1 MNYLGCV
8 NCHQRDFVLISN
20 KTMEDEDGEE
30 IVTYD
35 RKLTFILLS
44 RHGPFQPRY
53 SAAMHAWFAPLGT
66 AHYS

>member
-1 MNYLGCV
+1 M
-8 NCHQRDFVLISN
+8 LISN

-53 SAAMHAWFAPLGT
+53 SAAMHAWFAPLAT